1 MRAKV
6 LWCLE
11 GFQNFGLFKFSIEER
26 LLKLRVLSLNLRGD
40 SSRWDHPRSRNT
52 SARFNPVFRHARGKQ
67 LKPKSLLN
75 NRSFCYKILTLYIL
89 ADYKES
95 SMISDI
101 NEFSHNAISFTWD
114 VNDIAKIFI
123 SVNCLSTDFSAQKG
137 IKVCYF

>member
-1 MRAKV
+1 M
-6 LWCLE
+6 
-11 GFQNFGLFKFSIEER
+11 
-26 LLKLRVLSLNLRGD
+26 KLRVLSLFLRGD

-52 SARFNPVFRHARGKQ
+52 SARCNPVVRHARGKQ
-67 LKPKSLLN
+67 LKLKSLLN
-75 NRSFCYKILTLYIL
+75 NRSFCYRILTLYIL

-95 SMISDI
+95 AMISDI

-137 IKVCYF
+137 IKVCWNKTQCNLCKIQLLKIHPF